1 MINVN
6 CLCNC
11 LPWYNWKIAELAL
24 INNHSLTLCNWQQQ
38 RKKRRKNKKK
48 RKILSWIHS
57 ENHTIVPNVTKTL
70 ILQTLRF
77 WSIKKC
83 VLDVDIID
91 LQYGCFESFPF
102 RQKLFIF
109 VCQTTWFWWNV
120 RHWTSGVYVH
130 NENSNRLSTG

>member
-1 MINVN
+1 
-6 CLCNC
+6 
-11 LPWYNWKIAELAL
+11 
-24 INNHSLTLCNWQQQ
+24 
-38 RKKRRKNKKK
+38 
-48 RKILSWIHS
+48 
-57 ENHTIVPNVTKTL
+57 VPNVTKTL

-120 RHWTSGVYVH
+120 RHWTSGVNVH